1 MNMNVIKTESVQN
14 VIGAGVYSPAEAAR
28 YTGVAS
34 GKIIRWFRGHHNQNG
49 DYLALWEPKFDTT
62 EGQLFLSFRDLAE
75 VRVAEALVKI
85 AGLSP
90 QKVRR
95 AIILARTMLND
106 SRPLSSARF
115 KTDGRNVFLKIANE
129 GEDQERDQ
137 LLDIFKSQFAFAR
150 IVEPSLKDLDYV
162 DMVPTKW
169 WIAGR
174 EKKIVIDPKRAFGR
188 PIDEPTSVPT
198 SVLANAFAAE
208 GSFANAAKAYSV
220 PIASVR
226 RAVEFEKR
234 LAA

>member
-1 MNMNVIKTESVQN
+1 MSSAKTESVQSA
-14 VIGAGVYSPAEAAR
+14 IGAGIYSPAEAAR
-28 YTGVAS
+28 YTGIAS
-34 GKIIRWFRGHHNQNG
+34 GKIMRWFRGHQSLSG
-49 DYLALWEPKFDTT
+49 VYSALWQPKFESS

-75 VRVAEALVKI
+75 IRVAEALIKI

-90 QKVRR
+90 QKVRK
-95 AIILARTMLND
+95 AIILAREMLND

-129 GEDQERDQ
+129 GEDDERNQ
-137 LLDIFKSQFAFAR
+137 LLDIFRSQFAFAR
-150 IVEPSLKDLDYV
+150 IVEPSLKDLDYI
-162 DMVPTKW
+162 DTVPTKW

-198 SVLANAFAAE
+198 SVLANAFIAE
-208 GSFANAAKAYSV
+208 GGFAKAARAYAV
-220 PIASVR
+220 PVTSVR